1 MSYLES
7 QKLQTS
13 QKSRRHTEN
22 LPSSGTPTRIQTI
35 KMQLLKFSR
44 KLEKLTLYSPI
55 RKRDPFTTSMAN
67 RGLTRLEAVAVND
80 LTSTTSEGSE
90 EWGQAWGEVE
100 TSHLLTLINFSDRH
114 LGGET
119 RLPSSSEMMTT
130 SSGVDSA
137 SEGGARVKRV
147 VVSAKTSLE

>member
-1 MSYLES
+1 
-7 QKLQTS
+7 
-13 QKSRRHTEN
+13 
-22 LPSSGTPTRIQTI
+22 
-35 KMQLLKFSR
+35 MQLLKFSR